1 MSSLGRLTIITFSIA
16 ACTTAMARHISPAD
30 MTGMYRMTLYSDT
43 SVAAEHVLLT
53 GVLGVVSANAACLRW
68 DPPSDSRNVRPDSIE
83 NVTIVH
89 DTLTLRFRGG
99 IEWGYRMMLTPQ
111 GSHLKGWLIG
121 RGVPPTAFRS
131 RERVVAIRGACE
143 NDSHDPIICKS

>member
-16 ACTTAMARHISPAD
+16 AAATAVARNLSPAD
-30 MTGMYRMTLYSDT
+30 MTGMYRMSLYSDT
-43 SVAAEHVLLT
+43 SVAAEHLLLT
-53 GVLGVVSANAACLRW
+53 GTLGVGSADAACLRW

-89 DTLTLRFRGG
+89 DTLTLRLRGG
-99 IEWGYRMMLTPQ
+99 IEWGYRMILTPQ
-111 GSHLKGWLIG
+111 GGDLEGWLIG

-131 RERVVAIRGACE
+131 RERVVATRK
-143 NDSHDPIICKS
+143 DSHDPTICKS